1 MIIQGLGEVRS
12 LFCSLYFE
20 EKIAAGRETTTN
32 PGRLRKQNIQIHL
45 FYWNSINHL

>member
-32 PGRLRKQNIQIHL
+32 PGRLRKTK
-45 FYWNSINHL
+45 YSNSPILLE